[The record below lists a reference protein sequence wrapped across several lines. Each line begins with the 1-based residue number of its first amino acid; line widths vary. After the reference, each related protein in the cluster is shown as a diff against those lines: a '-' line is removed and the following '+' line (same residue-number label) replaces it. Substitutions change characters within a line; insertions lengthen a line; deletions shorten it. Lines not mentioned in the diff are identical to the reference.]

1 MLASQIIG
9 YLDSYISMHGDK
21 PLKVSSYLLDN
32 EHCFFDP
39 TLTVIGADIFS
50 SNPDVDPEAKVA
62 KQVFVITD
70 EPEDDDYLKIITTSQ
85 LKTVLERFMDLD
97 GDKDVFLHSKH
108 FKDDVNLGDLDTGGM
123 SDIVISKG
131 NISMEMTMF
140 ADFHFADSHEVFSKK
155 TSGDKFQ
162 YLDQ

>member
-1 MLASQIIG
+1 MLASQIIA
-9 YLDSYISMHGDK
+9 YLNSYISMHGDK

-32 EHCFFDP
+32 EHCFFNP
-39 TLTVIGADIFS
+39 TLTVIGVDVFS
-50 SNPDVDPEAKVA
+50 SDPDVDPEAKVA

-70 EPEDDDYLKIITTSQ
+70 DPEDDDYLKIITTGQ
-85 LKTVLERFMDLD
+85 LKTVLERFMNLD
-97 GDKDVFLHSKH
+97 GDKDVFLHSKY
-108 FKDDVNLGDLDTGGM
+108 FKDGVNLGDLDTGGM
-123 SDIVISKG
+123 SDIAISKD

-155 TSGDKFQ
+155 TDGTKFQ

>member
-1 MLASQIIG
+1 MLASQIIA

-21 PLKVSSYLLDN
+21 PLKVSSYLLDDD
-32 EHCFFDP
+32 HCFFDP
-39 TLTVIGADIFS
+39 TLTIIGADIFNS
-50 SNPDVDPEAKVA
+50 DPDMDPEAEVV
-62 KQVFVITD
+62 KQVYVITD
-70 EPEDDDYLKIITTSQ
+70 EPVDDDYMKITTTGQ
-85 LKTVLERFMDLD
+85 LEAVLESFMNLD
-97 GDKDVFLHSKH
+97 GDKDVFLHSKY
-108 FKDDVNLGDLDTGGM
+108 FKDGANLGDLDTGGM